1 MPLGRRR
8 TRFPAGADA
17 LARKLSRERIIPSLH
32 TVQTPV
38 WHVKT
43 VMVRGSLP
51 IAAISLPL
59 LAIPDALPPRVL
71 PVTVLLLTTAHGSV
85 LVRQWIYRH

>member
-1 MPLGRRR
+1 
-8 TRFPAGADA
+8 
-17 LARKLSRERIIPSLH
+17 
-32 TVQTPV
+32 
-38 WHVKT
+38 
-43 VMVRGSLP
+43 MVRGSLP

-71 PVTVLLLTTAHGSV
+71 PVAVLLLTTAHGSV